1 MPAGET
7 SPLAAACGTSGGD
20 DIGLGHVCS
29 PFDFVGWGLKVGPDL
44 RGGPGF
50 SQSIN

>member
-29 PFDFVGWGLKVGPDL
+29 PWIVLDGKVG
-44 RGGPGF
+44 R
-50 SQSIN
+50 I